1 MALGQLGVLDLSVIT
16 DTLKNML
23 EDCIANTPLWNTE
36 NPLVKPFTITVTG
49 AQPEAVKNDGNCQLS
64 LYLLHICQDKFQR
77 NSPVMGPRSSVIPQ
91 QPLALDL
98 YYLLTA
104 YAGKDYTQEQQ
115 AMSIALRCFYN
126 NPIIKS
132 VVQGDAHQE
141 FTVSMEVD
149 SADERSRL
157 WQALATPLRLSVVY
171 KVSVVFIA
179 PDVPATRPAPP
190 VTKIDLLAV
199 PASLPS
205 LSSTLRTV
213 TFAAPDQTA
222 AHPDIRTFNQTPATV
237 AAEQSFLLQGS
248 GLNQSTSHRVYLLT
262 LDGTEYDVTST
273 WLVSGSPPAS
283 QSATQVVL
291 QLPNTVGSPPDTPP
305 AGVYQLRVGSDKASG
320 DATTIRSN
328 ATPFSIAARV
338 DGPPL
343 MATPLLTP
351 DGSGLFTLS
360 GAGFIVGK
368 TEVILSTIPLTATS
382 GSPNAG
388 EFNVNAGGT
397 SITFKLPNNL
407 APGQYA
413 VRVQVNQVES
423 APAWWI
429 NVP

>member
-16 DTLKNML
+16 DTLKKKL
-23 EDCIANTPLWNTE
+23 DDCITNSPLWSSE
-36 NPLVKPFTITVTG
+36 NLPPFEITVTG
-49 AQPEAVKNDGNCQLS
+49 AQPEAVHNDGNCQLS

-104 YAGKDYTQEQQ
+104 YAGKNYTQEQQ

-126 NPIIKS
+126 NPIIKT

-141 FTVSMEVD
+141 FTLSMEVE

-171 KVSVVFIA
+171 KVSVAIIT
-179 PDVPATRPAPP
+179 PDVPHVRPAPP
-190 VTKIDLLAV
+190 VTKIDLSVL

-205 LSSTLRTV
+205 VSGTLRTV
-213 TFAAPDQTA
+213 TFAAPDNTA
-222 AHPDIRTFNQTPATV
+222 AHPDIRTFDQIPATV
-237 AAEQSFLLQGS
+237 AAGQSFLLRGS
-248 GLNQSTSHRVYLLT
+248 GLNQDASHRVYLLT
-262 LDGTEYDVTST
+262 LDGTEYDVTSD
-273 WLVSGSPPAS
+273 WLASGSPPAPE
-283 QSATQVVL
+283 SATQMVL
-291 QLPNTVGSPPDTPP
+291 QLPAAVGSPPNTPP
-305 AGVYQLRVGSDKASG
+305 AGVYQLRVGSDQASG

-338 DGPPL
+338 DAPTL
-343 MATPLLTP
+343 TATPLLIP
-351 DGSGLFTLS
+351 NGSGLFTLS
-360 GAGFIVGK
+360 GAGFIAGK
-368 TEVILSTIPLTATS
+368 TEVILNTLPLTATS

-388 EFNVNAGGT
+388 EFNVNGSGT
-397 SITFKLPNNL
+397 TITFKLPNNL

-413 VRVQVNQVES
+413 VRIQVNQVES

-429 NVP
+429 KVP